1 MKYEISYK
9 TNRKSKV
16 ERKLIEANN
25 SNEAINNFKRSNP
38 SAIVVGVTETS
49 NESILNALNP
59 TVQKNKVLI
68 IGLITTIILTAIL
81 VALSIVSYLIYN
93 DSVNMHNLY
102 PNEFSEKP
110 LYLTLAIIG
119 FVISIIILI
128 LGLMLTIK
136 KHKKYIKNNY

>member
-9 TNRKSKV
+9 TNRNNKV

-38 SAIVVGVTETS
+38 SAIVVGVTETA
-49 NESILNALNP
+49 NESILNTLNP

-68 IGLITTIILTAIL
+68 LGVITTIVLTAIL

-93 DSVNMHNLY
+93 DSINMHNLY

-119 FVISIIILI
+119 FVISIVILI

-136 KHKKYIKNNY
+136 KHKNYIKDNY

>member
-9 TNRKSKV
+9 TNRNNKV
-16 ERKLIEANN
+16 ERRLIEANN

-38 SAIVVGVTETS
+38 SAIVVGVTETA
-49 NESILNALNP
+49 NESILNTLNP
-59 TVQKNKVLI
+59 TVQKTKVLI
-68 IGLITTIILTAIL
+68 LGVITTIVLTAIL

-119 FVISIIILI
+119 FVISIVILI

-136 KHKKYIKNNY
+136 KHKNYIKNNY

>member
-9 TNRKSKV
+9 TNRNNKV

-38 SAIVVGVTETS
+38 SAIVVGVTETA
-49 NESILNALNP
+49 NESILNTLNP

-68 IGLITTIILTAIL
+68 LGVITTIVLTAIL

-119 FVISIIILI
+119 FVIFIVILI

-136 KHKKYIKNNY
+136 KHKNYIKNNY

>member
-9 TNRKSKV
+9 TNRNNKV

-38 SAIVVGVTETS
+38 SAIVVGVTETA
-49 NESILNALNP
+49 NESILNTLNP

-68 IGLITTIILTAIL
+68 LGVITTIVLTAIL

-119 FVISIIILI
+119 FVISIVILI

-136 KHKKYIKNNY
+136 KHKNYIKNNY

>member
-9 TNRKSKV
+9 TNRNNKV
-16 ERKLIEANN
+16 ERRLIEANN
-25 SNEAINNFKRSNP
+25 SNEAINNFKRSQP
-38 SAIVVGVTETS
+38 SAIVVGVTETA
-49 NESILNALNP
+49 NESILNTLNP
-59 TVQKNKVLI
+59 TVQNTKVLI
-68 IGLITTIILTAIL
+68 LGVITTIVLTAIL

-119 FVISIIILI
+119 FVISIVILI
-128 LGLMLTIK
+128 LGLMLTIE
-136 KHKKYIKNNY
+136 KHKNYIKNNY

>member
-1 MKYEISYK
+1 MNYEISYK
-9 TNRKSKV
+9 TNRKNKV

-38 SAIVVGVTETS
+38 SAIVVGVTETA
-49 NESILNALNP
+49 NESLLNTLNP

-68 IGLITTIILTAIL
+68 LGVITTIVLTAIL

-119 FVISIIILI
+119 FVISIVILI

-136 KHKKYIKNNY
+136 KHKNYIKNNY

>member
-38 SAIVVGVTETS
+38 NAIVVGVTETA

-59 TVQKNKVLI
+59 SVQKNKVLI
-68 IGLITTIILTAIL
+68 LGVITTIILTAIL

-128 LGLMLTIK
+128 LGLILAIK

>member
-9 TNRKSKV
+9 TNRNNKV

-38 SAIVVGVTETS
+38 SAIVVGVTETA
-49 NESILNALNP
+49 NESILNTLNP

-68 IGLITTIILTAIL
+68 LGVITTIVLTAIL

-128 LGLMLTIK
+128 LGLILAIK

>member
-9 TNRKSKV
+9 TNRNNKV

-38 SAIVVGVTETS
+38 SAIVVGVTETA
-49 NESILNALNP
+49 NESILNTLNP

-68 IGLITTIILTAIL
+68 LGVITTIVLTAIL

-102 PNEFSEKP
+102 PNEFIEKP

-119 FVISIIILI
+119 FVISIVILI

-136 KHKKYIKNNY
+136 KHKNYIKNNY